1 LTSPPCKRI
10 KGRGVFLRPAELDDF
25 HEWVH
30 LRMISAEYLSRVEI
44 DWKEERLPFAAY
56 AEKVAS
62 GERAMAGG
70 HGYPFLIFR
79 RDGWLVG
86 GLTLGPIVQRV
97 ARLGTWI
104 GTPYVGKGYALG
116 AVEAALGFAFHEAG
130 LERVE
135 AITLTDNLASIRVL
149 EFHGFSDTGRREVY
163 AVAGVQREHA
173 VYSRAGRLR

>member
-30 LRMISAEYLSRVEI
+30 LRMISADYLSRVEI
-44 DWKEERLPFAAY
+44 GWKEDRLPFAAY
-56 AEKVAS
+56 ESRVANDALAIAEH
-62 GERAMAGG
+62 R
-70 HGYPFLIFR
+70 GYPFLIFR
-79 RDGWLVG
+79 LDGWLVG

-104 GTPYVGKGYALG
+104 GTPYVGKGYALR
-116 AVEAALGFAFHEAG
+116 AVQAALGFAFHEAG

-135 AITLTDNLASIRVL
+135 AITLETNVPAMRVL
-149 EFHGFSDTGRREVY
+149 EHCGFALQRRRESHV
-163 AVAGVQREHA
+163 VNGEGRVHL
-173 VYSRAGRLR
+173 VYSRSRQ